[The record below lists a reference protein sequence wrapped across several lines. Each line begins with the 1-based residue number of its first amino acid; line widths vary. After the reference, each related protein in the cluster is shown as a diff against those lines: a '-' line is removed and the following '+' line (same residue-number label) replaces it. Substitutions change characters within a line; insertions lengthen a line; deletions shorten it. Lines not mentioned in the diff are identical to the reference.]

1 MPFVQRY
8 SDVKKG
14 AIIFAGNTL
23 GLSKAANSNSPGT
36 EGSIGAFTS
45 LNTSLQVGNFPAG
58 TTLDYTLNG
67 SRAQLSLPAG
77 SSVLYAELVW
87 GGLYRSTVNNISNL
101 INNPVVF
108 STPLSANVQIAPD
121 AATSQDFVITVDNVT
136 VGFYVRSANVTSLVA
151 AALSGAYSVQRV
163 PALIEAIDSRTSQT
177 NHAGWTLAVVY
188 ENQTLD
194 LRNLTLWSGGNVV
207 SPSTGSTTVTVT
219 NSLTPGVLPI
229 TGKVF
234 VSAQEGDAVLT
245 GDRMLFGQTVATLGT
260 LSGPNNPAGNFFAS
274 QINDQNGLLDTTGT
288 FGTRNANAAAGT
300 NTVACRQGWDTTAVD
315 VSATLAPAQ
324 TSAVIRFT
332 SDGDL
337 YVPNALGL
345 QIDSKGADL
354 AVLKT
359 ADKTFAS
366 VGDEITYSVKIAN
379 SGEVSALNVAV
390 NDFLPPETSLVDGSV
405 FLDGSPY
412 AGGLPVSIA
421 EIAAGGSSEVV
432 FTVKVNSLP
441 AQNPVLNTARADYQF
456 FPFAGYQASGFADS
470 NQTSVAIIRENTQ
483 ALKSVDKNFA
493 VAGDVLN
500 YTAQIT
506 NAGSVPMVN
515 LFFKDP
521 IPDGTAFVD
530 GSVLINGISF
540 PTYNPENGFFAV
552 NLTPQ
557 ESATILFQVRVNQG
571 DNSEMIIPNQFN
583 VTFDYVLPDGSTLA
597 ASVDSNIVTTE
608 ILTYSI
614 PKVKSSDKTF
624 LQEGETA
631 RQTVTIT
638 NNSQAALYNL
648 FFKDTLSQG
657 ASYVAGS
664 VAVNGVSQPSY
675 DLVAGFP
682 LPDLAVGQA
691 VAVSYTIRANDPM
704 TVSPVTN
711 FATLAYTVN
720 DPARGPVNF
729 SEDTNTISLP
739 VVSNR
744 ITVVKSV
751 DKTVAAKGDNLHYT
765 SVITNTGTLNKINL
779 VFTDQI
785 PLGTTFVAGSVRIN
799 GVSYPSYNP
808 QNGFALPDIAPGA
821 AVNVEFD
828 VTVN

>member
-1 MPFVQRY
+1 M
-8 SDVKKG
+8 
-14 AIIFAGNTL
+14 
-23 GLSKAANSNSPGT
+23 
-36 EGSIGAFTS
+36 
-45 LNTSLQVGNFPAG
+45 
-58 TTLDYTLNG
+58 
-67 SRAQLSLPAG
+67 
-77 SSVLYAELVW
+77 
-87 GGLYRSTVNNISNL
+87 
-101 INNPVVF
+101 
-108 STPLSANVQIAPD
+108 
-121 AATSQDFVITVDNVT
+121 
-136 VGFYVRSANVTSLVA
+136 
-151 AALSGAYSVQRV
+151 
-163 PALIEAIDSRTSQT
+163 
-177 NHAGWTLAVVY
+177 
-188 ENQTLD
+188 
-194 LRNLTLWSGGNVV
+194 
-207 SPSTGSTTVTVT
+207 
-219 NSLTPGVLPI
+219 
-229 TGKVF
+229 
-234 VSAQEGDAVLT
+234 
-245 GDRMLFGQTVATLGT
+245 ATLGT

-366 VGDEITYSVKIAN
+366 VGDEITYSVKIDN
-379 SGEVSALNVAV
+379 SGEVSALNVVV

-608 ILTYSI
+608 ILT
-614 PKVKSSDKTF
+614 
-624 LQEGETA
+624 
-631 RQTVTIT
+631 
-638 NNSQAALYNL
+638 
-648 FFKDTLSQG
+648 
-657 ASYVAGS
+657 
-664 VAVNGVSQPSY
+664 
-675 DLVAGFP
+675 
-682 LPDLAVGQA
+682 
-691 VAVSYTIRANDPM
+691 
-704 TVSPVTN
+704 
-711 FATLAYTVN
+711 
-720 DPARGPVNF
+720 
-729 SEDTNTISLP
+729 
-739 VVSNR
+739 
-744 ITVVKSV
+744 
-751 DKTVAAKGDNLHYT
+751 
-765 SVITNTGTLNKINL
+765 
-779 VFTDQI
+779 
-785 PLGTTFVAGSVRIN
+785 
-799 GVSYPSYNP
+799 
-808 QNGFALPDIAPGA
+808 
-821 AVNVEFD
+821 
-828 VTVN
+828 

>member
-108 STPLSANVQIAPD
+108 STPMSANVQIAPD

-219 NSLTPGVLPI
+219 NFLTPGVLPI

-354 AVLKT
+354 AMLKT

-366 VGDEITYSVKIAN
+366 VGDEITYSVKIDN

-540 PTYNPENGFFAV
+540 PTYNPENGFFRGKSDA
-552 NLTPQ
+552 
-557 ESATILFQVRVNQG
+557 AGKR
-571 DNSEMIIPNQFN
+571 DNPF
-583 VTFDYVLPDGSTLA
+583 
-597 ASVDSNIVTTE
+597 
-608 ILTYSI
+608 
-614 PKVKSSDKTF
+614 SS
-624 LQEGETA
+624 Q
-631 RQTVTIT
+631 
-638 NNSQAALYNL
+638 SQ
-648 FFKDTLSQG
+648 S
-657 ASYVAGS
+657 
-664 VAVNGVSQPSY
+664 
-675 DLVAGFP
+675 
-682 LPDLAVGQA
+682 
-691 VAVSYTIRANDPM
+691 R
-704 TVSPVTN
+704 
-711 FATLAYTVN
+711 
-720 DPARGPVNF
+720 R
-729 SEDTNTISLP
+729 
-739 VVSNR
+739 
-744 ITVVKSV
+744 
-751 DKTVAAKGDNLHYT
+751 
-765 SVITNTGTLNKINL
+765 
-779 VFTDQI
+779 
-785 PLGTTFVAGSVRIN
+785 
-799 GVSYPSYNP
+799 
-808 QNGFALPDIAPGA
+808 
-821 AVNVEFD
+821 
-828 VTVN
+828 

>member
-136 VGFYVRSANVTSLVA
+136 VGFYVRSANVTALVA

-219 NSLTPGVLPI
+219 NFLTPGVLPI

-366 VGDEITYSVKIAN
+366 VGDEITYSVKIDN
-379 SGEVSALNVAV
+379 SGEVSALNVVV

-421 EIAAGGSSEVV
+421 EIAADRKSTRLNSSH
-432 FTVKVNSLP
+432 N
-441 AQNPVLNTARADYQF
+441 
-456 FPFAGYQASGFADS
+456 
-470 NQTSVAIIRENTQ
+470 RE
-483 ALKSVDKNFA
+483 SRMP
-493 VAGDVLN
+493 
-500 YTAQIT
+500 
-506 NAGSVPMVN
+506 S
-515 LFFKDP
+515 
-521 IPDGTAFVD
+521 
-530 GSVLINGISF
+530 
-540 PTYNPENGFFAV
+540 
-552 NLTPQ
+552 
-557 ESATILFQVRVNQG
+557 SA
-571 DNSEMIIPNQFN
+571 
-583 VTFDYVLPDGSTLA
+583 
-597 ASVDSNIVTTE
+597 
-608 ILTYSI
+608 
-614 PKVKSSDKTF
+614 
-624 LQEGETA
+624 
-631 RQTVTIT
+631 
-638 NNSQAALYNL
+638 
-648 FFKDTLSQG
+648 
-657 ASYVAGS
+657 
-664 VAVNGVSQPSY
+664 
-675 DLVAGFP
+675 
-682 LPDLAVGQA
+682 
-691 VAVSYTIRANDPM
+691 
-704 TVSPVTN
+704 
-711 FATLAYTVN
+711 
-720 DPARGPVNF
+720 
-729 SEDTNTISLP
+729 
-739 VVSNR
+739 
-744 ITVVKSV
+744 
-751 DKTVAAKGDNLHYT
+751 
-765 SVITNTGTLNKINL
+765 
-779 VFTDQI
+779 
-785 PLGTTFVAGSVRIN
+785 
-799 GVSYPSYNP
+799 
-808 QNGFALPDIAPGA
+808 
-821 AVNVEFD
+821 
-828 VTVN
+828 

>member
-219 NSLTPGVLPI
+219 NFLTPGVLPI

-614 PKVKSSDKTF
+614 
-624 LQEGETA
+624 L
-631 RQTVTIT
+631 TIT

-799 GVSYPSYNP
+799 GVSYPAYNP